1 MIFRLASSPS
11 VPIFLKSL
19 NRQTVNSIVK
29 LFGHIAWTDSQMK
42 LVPIIAYQIKYTT
55 RTHVIMLQR
64 CERYKYRIAR
74 MTINLFLLSFV
85 FALVTQVGSTTR
97 ILSPLPVSSPNYTIV
112 SPLTTSV
119 HFSFDLPIA
128 LIWPIFSTVFSL
140 FSLATTSVRPKSAK
154 SVIDDRRHRLLSTYR
169 TQ

>member
-11 VPIFLKSL
+11 VPNFLKSL
-19 NRQTVNSIVK
+19 NGQTIDSTVK
-29 LFGHIAWTDSQMK
+29 LFGHVARTERQMK

-55 RTHVIMLQR
+55 RNVIRLQR

-74 MTINLFLLSFV
+74 MTINLFLLSL
-85 FALVTQVGSTTR
+85 ALVARVDSTTR
-97 ILSPLPVSSPNYTIV
+97 ILSPLPVPVPNYTIV
-112 SPLTTSV
+112 VSPLITSV
-119 HFSFDLPIA
+119 RFSFDLSFVLIRPIY
-128 LIWPIFSTVFSL
+128 LTVFSL

-154 SVIDDRRHRLLSTYR
+154 SVIDDRRHRLLSAYR